1 MLHYKMTPAPF
12 FLFSIKVLM
21 RSSEAKQELCEL
33 GKNRLKFDR
42 LALQIPNK
50 CSFSLFSTILQRWR
64 KVHTKYILHATGG
77 KISYLTTIYR
87 VTLNIR
93 FFLESV
99 KREEKGGRWEEEEEN
114 IAKQSY
120 HVLKP

>member
-1 MLHYKMTPAPF
+1 MNLEKIGLNSIDWRCKSRINVPFLCFPQYYK
-12 FLFSIKVLM
+12 
-21 RSSEAKQELCEL
+21 EG
-33 GKNRLKFDR
+33 GKYI
-42 LALQIPNK
+42 QIYV
-50 CSFSLFSTILQRWR
+50 FI
-64 KVHTKYILHATGG
+64 KYILHETGG
-77 KISYLTTIYR
+77 KISYLTTTYR

-120 HVLKP
+120 HVLKPLFMKIKYYHFFVIY